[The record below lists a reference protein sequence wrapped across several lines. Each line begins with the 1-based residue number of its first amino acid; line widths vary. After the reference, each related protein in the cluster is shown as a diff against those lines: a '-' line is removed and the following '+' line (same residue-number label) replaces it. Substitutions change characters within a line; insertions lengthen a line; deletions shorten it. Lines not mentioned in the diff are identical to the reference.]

1 LYGARRH
8 IWNVTI
14 ARESKEHLLSFS
26 VPNQVPEPLARVADL
41 MSTFDGIWYV
51 CGGWAV
57 DAWLGRQTRDHDDV
71 DIAVFQ
77 NDLNILRDHLAGWQ
91 LNAHDSLTPDSVEQW
106 DGRPLRLPAHIHA
119 RLGGSNL
126 DIQVNER
133 SGNDWL
139 LSREPRIVLDLSR
152 CAAKPAWGLPT
163 LVPEVILFFKATAY
177 FGIEGLWGRPH
188 DAADFLGLLH
198 VLSTK
203 HRGWLRDAISLAQ
216 PGHPWLSQLSP

>member
-1 LYGARRH
+1 
-8 IWNVTI
+8 
-14 ARESKEHLLSFS
+14 LSFS

-71 DIAVFQ
+71 DIVVFQ
-77 NDLNILRDHLAGWQ
+77 DDLDALLAHLAGWQ

-106 DGRPLRLPAHIHA
+106 DGRRLHLPAHIHA

-139 LSREPRIVLDLSR
+139 LSREPRIALDLRRS
-152 CAAKPAWGLPT
+152 AAKSAWGLPT
-163 LVPEVILFFKATAY
+163 LFPEVILFFKATAY
-177 FGIEGLWGRPH
+177 FGIEGLWGRPP
-188 DAADFLGLLH
+188 DAADFLGLLP
-198 VLSTK
+198 VLGTK
-203 HRGWLRDAISLAQ
+203 QRGWLRDAISLAQ
-216 PGHPWLSQLSP
+216 PGHPWLSQLSPQIRA